1 MNPVAFI
8 REKRE
13 GKKHRRED
21 LEAFL
26 LGYLRDEVPDYQVS
40 AWLMAAFLRGLDPEE
55 TLWLTETMA
64 RSGKVLDLSG
74 LPHPVDKH
82 SSGGVGDKVSLVVGP
97 ILAASGCTFAKMSG
111 RGLAHTGGTI
121 DKLESVPGWRG
132 EMTEAEFLER
142 ARRVGLV
149 IAAQSPDLAP
159 LDGKLYALRDVTATV
174 ESVPLIASSIMSK
187 KLAAGAR
194 SIVLDVKVGRGAF
207 MKTLEEARLLAK
219 TMVAIGQGAGRRVR
233 ALLTSMEAPLGRA
246 VGNAIEVREAIEAL
260 KGEGPGDLLEV
271 ALALEERDWVVPS
284 YRESAML
291 LAKGLPIHTLIL
303 YWRAHPAGWRFPE
316 GVRAV
321 NPYIPIATQ
330 IPQAVGLA
338 LAGRYRGEDWVVAT
352 SIGDGGTSEG
362 DFHEGLNFAA
372 VFGAPVVFLVQ
383 NNGYA
388 ISVPKSRQMKVDYVA
403 RRAEGYGMPGVVVD
417 GNDAFAVYLEAKK
430 AVERARKGEGPTLLE
445 ALTYRLAPHT
455 TSDDPSRY
463 RSKEEE
469 EAWRAKDPIL
479 RLRKALEGRGLW
491 GEEAEKALL
500 LELEEE
506 FQRELA
512 LADEAPEP
520 RPEEI
525 VEHVYAEMGPDQRR
539 AWEAL
544 RRGLHVEEVE

>member
-1 MNPVAFI
+1 MAEALKLA
-8 REKRE
+8 RRE
-13 GKKHRRED
+13 GFYEALREGYRRRRD
-21 LEAFL
+21 LLA
-26 LGYLRDEVPDYQVS
+26 GGLRAMGLRVYVPEGTYF
-40 AWLMAAFLRGLDPEE
+40 LMAEL
-55 TLWLTETMA
+55 
-64 RSGKVLDLSG
+64 
-74 LPHPVDKH
+74 
-82 SSGGVGDKVSLVVGP
+82 
-97 ILAASGCTFAKMSG
+97 
-111 RGLAHTGGTI
+111 
-121 DKLESVPGWRG
+121 PGWDAFR
-132 EMTEAEFLER
+132 
-142 ARRVGLV
+142 LV
-149 IAAQSPDLAP
+149 
-159 LDGKLYALRDVTATV
+159 
-174 ESVPLIASSIMSK
+174 
-187 KLAAGAR
+187 
-194 SIVLDVKVGRGAF
+194 
-207 MKTLEEARLLAK
+207 EEARVALIPASAFYLEDPPKDLFRFAFCKTEEELHLALE
-219 TMVAIGQGAGRRVR
+219 R
-233 ALLTSMEAPLGRA
+233 LGR
-246 VGNAIEVREAIEAL
+246 VVNSPVKPKVVRYLDEGEFPLAEEEAL
-260 KGEGPGDLLEV
+260 RLYRAMRRARFFDEKALTLQRQGRLGVYAPFMGQEAAQVGV

-417 GNDAFAVYLEAKK
+417 GNDAFAVYLRGQEGGG
-430 AVERARKGEGPTLLE
+430 EGQEGEGPTLLE

>member
-1 MNPVAFI
+1 MNPVVFI

-26 LGYLRDEVPDYQVS
+26 LGYLRDEVPDYQVA
-40 AWLMAAFLRGLDPEE
+40 AWLMAAFLRGLDAEE

-246 VGNAIEVREAIEAL
+246 VGNAIEVREAIGAL
-260 KGEGPGDLLEV
+260 KGEGPEDLLEV
-271 ALALEERDWVVPS
+271 ALALAEEALKLEGLDPALARKAGRPWRSSGPSSRPRGETPGRWRTSPFCPSPRSTPSVPS
-284 YRESAML
+284 GRAWCRRWTPTRWASPSSPWAGGGSGRGSPL
-291 LAKGLPIHTLIL
+291 TTGWGSTCSRSPGTGWSGGRPWPWSTTGGGA
-303 YWRAHPAGWRFPE
+303 WRRPLGTCARPTPWGRKRTPPPCSWR
-316 GVRAV
+316 
-321 NPYIPIATQ
+321 
-330 IPQAVGLA
+330 
-338 LAGRYRGEDWVVAT
+338 
-352 SIGDGGTSEG
+352 
-362 DFHEGLNFAA
+362 
-372 VFGAPVVFLVQ
+372 
-383 NNGYA
+383 
-388 ISVPKSRQMKVDYVA
+388 
-403 RRAEGYGMPGVVVD
+403 
-417 GNDAFAVYLEAKK
+417 
-430 AVERARKGEGPTLLE
+430 
-445 ALTYRLAPHT
+445 
-455 TSDDPSRY
+455 PSRY
-463 RSKEEE
+463 PTRSRNQGVNPESGSPGPNRGRTAPTPGAG
-469 EAWRAKDPIL
+469 AWPP
-479 RLRKALEGRGLW
+479 GGMVYFRG
-491 GEEAEKALL
+491 
-500 LELEEE
+500 
-506 FQRELA
+506 
-512 LADEAPEP
+512 
-520 RPEEI
+520 
-525 VEHVYAEMGPDQRR
+525 
-539 AWEAL
+539 
-544 RRGLHVEEVE
+544 

>member
-1 MNPVAFI
+1 MKPKVV
-8 REKRE
+8 RYLDE
-13 GKKHRRED
+13 GEFP
-21 LEAFL
+21 LAEEEA
-26 LGYLRDEVPDYQVS
+26 LRLYR
-40 AWLMAAFLRGLDPEE
+40 AMR
-55 TLWLTETMA
+55 
-64 RSGKVLDLSG
+64 
-74 LPHPVDKH
+74 
-82 SSGGVGDKVSLVVGP
+82 
-97 ILAASGCTFAKMSG
+97 
-111 RGLAHTGGTI
+111 
-121 DKLESVPGWRG
+121 
-132 EMTEAEFLER
+132 R
-142 ARRVGLV
+142 ARFFDEKALTLQRQGRLGVYAPFMGQE
-149 IAAQSPDLAP
+149 AAQ
-159 LDGKLYALRDVTATV
+159 
-174 ESVPLIASSIMSK
+174 
-187 KLAAGAR
+187 
-194 SIVLDVKVGRGAF
+194 VG
-207 MKTLEEARLLAK
+207 
-219 TMVAIGQGAGRRVR
+219 
-233 ALLTSMEAPLGRA
+233 
-246 VGNAIEVREAIEAL
+246 
-260 KGEGPGDLLEV
+260 V

-445 ALTYRLAPHT
+445 ALTARLAPHT

-479 RLRKALEGRGLW
+479 RLRKAREGRGLW
-491 GEEAEKALL
+491 DEEAEKALL

>member
-1 MNPVAFI
+1 MKPKVV
-8 REKRE
+8 RYLDE
-13 GKKHRRED
+13 GEFP
-21 LEAFL
+21 LAEEEA
-26 LGYLRDEVPDYQVS
+26 LRLYR
-40 AWLMAAFLRGLDPEE
+40 AMR
-55 TLWLTETMA
+55 
-64 RSGKVLDLSG
+64 
-74 LPHPVDKH
+74 
-82 SSGGVGDKVSLVVGP
+82 
-97 ILAASGCTFAKMSG
+97 
-111 RGLAHTGGTI
+111 
-121 DKLESVPGWRG
+121 
-132 EMTEAEFLER
+132 R
-142 ARRVGLV
+142 ARFFDEKALTLQRQGRLGVYAPFMGQE
-149 IAAQSPDLAP
+149 AAQ
-159 LDGKLYALRDVTATV
+159 
-174 ESVPLIASSIMSK
+174 
-187 KLAAGAR
+187 
-194 SIVLDVKVGRGAF
+194 VG
-207 MKTLEEARLLAK
+207 
-219 TMVAIGQGAGRRVR
+219 
-233 ALLTSMEAPLGRA
+233 
-246 VGNAIEVREAIEAL
+246 
-260 KGEGPGDLLEV
+260 V

-352 SIGDGGTSEG
+352 SIVDGGTSEG
-362 DFHEGLNFAA
+362 YFHEGLNFAA